1 MSDPFYSDG
10 QATLLLGDCRDVLR
24 ELPAASVQCVVLD
37 PFSGAGTTLKVA
49 KALGRH
55 GIGVE
60 LSEDYCAMTVKRLPQ
75 MGMAL

>member
-10 QATLLLGDCRDVLR
+10 QATLYQGDCRDVLP
-24 ELPAASVQCVVLD
+24 ELPPGSVQCVVTSPPYWAQRDYGLE
-37 PFSGAGTTLKVA
+37 GG
-49 KALGRH
+49 
-55 GIGVE
+55 GIGLE